1 MPLVGHAAR
10 RAAGGTPGHAPAV
23 DSGLPHAARGGVGTE
38 RATVTL
44 PVVRQAEEPE
54 RRAMSRVRRKLVRS
68 PLALAGALVLA
79 VVIGAAVA
87 APYVAP
93 HDPAKQSLLRRFTPP
108 VWAADGNAAYPL
120 GTDQVGRDILSRIIH
135 GARVSLLVGVSAV
148 AVSLVVG
155 VMLGLVSGF
164 VGGRTDTVIMT
175 VVDIT
180 LSFPQ
185 LLLALA
191 FVAALGPS
199 LVTIIVVLGLTGWE
213 RYARVVRAEVLA
225 VREKDF
231 IEAARAIG
239 VPGSRILFRHVLP
252 STFSSIIVMSTLQ
265 VAQAILQEAALS
277 FLGVGT
283 GNAYPTWGQMIA
295 LGRDFVSVA
304 WWLPTFPGLAILV
317 TVLAINLV
325 GDRLRDAL
333 DPRVG

>member
-1 MPLVGHAAR
+1 MAIGTFAPPLEASAGAE
-10 RAAGGTPGHAPAV
+10 RAA
-23 DSGLPHAARGGVGTE
+23 DR
-38 RATVTL
+38 
-44 PVVRQAEEPE
+44 
-54 RRAMSRVRRKLVRS
+54 SRVWRKLVRN
-68 PLALAGALVLA
+68 PAAIVGALVLLM
-79 VVIGAAVA
+79 VVGAAVF
-87 APYVAP
+87 APWIAP
-93 HDPAKQSLLRRFTPP
+93 HEPARQSLIRRFTPP
-108 VWAADGNAAYPL
+108 VWAEAGKSAHLL

-135 GARVSLLVGVSAV
+135 GARTSLIVGIAAVVVSLTVGVT
-148 AVSLVVG
+148 
-155 VMLGLVSGF
+155 LGLLSGF
-164 VGGRTDTVIMT
+164 LHGRVDTVIMT
-175 VVDIT
+175 VVDVM

-213 RYARVVRAEVLA
+213 RYTRVVRAEVLA
-225 VREKDF
+225 LREKDF
-231 IEAARAIG
+231 VEAARAIG
-239 VPGSRILFRHVLP
+239 ASSTRMLLRHLLP
-252 STFSSIIVMSTLQ
+252 NTFSSIIVLSTLQ

-283 GNAYPTWGQMIA
+283 GSAYPTWGQMIA